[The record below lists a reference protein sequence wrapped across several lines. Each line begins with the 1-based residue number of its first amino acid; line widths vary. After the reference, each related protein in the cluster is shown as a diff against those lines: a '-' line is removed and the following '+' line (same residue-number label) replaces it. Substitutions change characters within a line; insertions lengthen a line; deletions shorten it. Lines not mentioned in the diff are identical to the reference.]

1 MGTKSNDWCLYERKE
16 GEIWIRG
23 TGETHREKK
32 ACKDR
37 GRDWMTCPQAG
48 ECHRPLEAGR
58 DKDGLSSRAFR
69 ESGALLTPLL

>member
-16 GEIWIRG
+16 GEIWTRG
-23 TGETHREKK
+23 TGETQREK
-32 ACKDR
+32 R
-37 GRDWMTCPQAG
+37 GRDWMMRPQAG

-58 DKDGLSSRAFR
+58 AKEGLSSRAFR